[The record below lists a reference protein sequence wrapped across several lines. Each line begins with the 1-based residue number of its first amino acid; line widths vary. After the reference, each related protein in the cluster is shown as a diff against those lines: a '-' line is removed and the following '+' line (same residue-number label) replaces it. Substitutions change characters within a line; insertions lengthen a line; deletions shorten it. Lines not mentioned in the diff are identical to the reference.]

1 MTNEE
6 IISSYQKQIADLKN
20 ENDQLHKALKTAQDL
35 LKTAQDLLNKAQLHF
50 MIIDELFGKKEL
62 ED

>member
-6 IISSYQKQIADLKN
+6 ITSSYQKQIADLKN

-35 LKTAQDLLNKAQLHF
+35 LKLHF